1 LLQLIPLPK
10 YFQGEKKIRSCFAEI
25 IFACWPMWR
34 YILKTVTV
42 RNSFALVTRICNRA
56 VGVQL
61 VQITSP
67 AVFKHDFEYLL
78 YTVKLHDKDLVR
90 FSAKFDVKIVC
101 L

>member
-1 LLQLIPLPK
+1 
-10 YFQGEKKIRSCFAEI
+10 
-25 IFACWPMWR
+25 MWR